1 MITAKCPKKCKNK
14 QFVTTAHVMEEWK
27 VDEHGD
33 FIERVKFLEVTS
45 YPDPENY
52 WSCAEC
58 GAEAI
63 VKET

>member
-1 MITAKCPKKCKNK
+1 MITARCPKKCKSK

-27 VDEHGD
+27 VDEHGEY
-33 FIERVKFLEVTS
+33 IKRIKCLEVS
-45 YPDPENY
+45 SDPDPGNY

-63 VKET
+63 VEDN